1 MSDIIDSGVGVL
13 TASGLIIFFTDL
25 IFGLTW
31 VVGVYGAVA
40 SYEPTYRRMGSS
52 LAYVVVGAL
61 VFLNYSL
68 IILVKKLLLF
78 SIQDGYYPEE
88 SFGSA
93 LLSQI
98 QFEAEHWPIA
108 IAIFGTTYVLRLLH
122 QKIRGKDLGSIDTAA
137 LFLFILSIGV
147 PIIYW
152 IGGGNNYFKSIVPR
166 GVNKLVAEVLNVSFV
181 AMVFRAA
188 NAARGKKTVVVEA
201 TSIFQDL
208 SKPMYRTV
216 IIFLGQYSLRYLYNS
231 SLQVDKV
238 DSGVYY
244 GDGLES
250 SISQWKLGFYIP
262 AVLIQIIYVISLNPI
277 AELED
282 SAIFWGNVI
291 ALQKGQSVGDNIR
304 LGFRFIMYVFVN
316 VFYFINILSGLPILG
331 AVQPSNKDFVLNVLA
346 FIYVLELDDL
356 SEPKFFSWPLSRN
369 IQNEKTSN
377 MTSNG
382 RLEDQFQEIKV
393 DLIDLAVEAKR
404 SNCNSFGCSLVKKEF
419 EDIFETLLAEE
430 ERSLTLSEQRYS
442 HLKNGNNEKDSTNE
456 ALKEEVQKMQTI
468 EQSIIGLREKY
479 DLLQKELED
488 LEEFC
493 NSSIANELFSDD
505 NESVI
510 SQFEALLRNKTNSL
524 PS

>member
-1 MSDIIDSGVGVL
+1 MSDIIDDDVGDL
-13 TASGLIIFFTDL
+13 TGSGLILFFTDL

-31 VVGVYGAVA
+31 VAGVYGAVA
-40 SYEPTYRRMGSS
+40 SYEPSYRLMGSS
-52 LAYVVVGAL
+52 LAYIVVGAL
-61 VFLNYSL
+61 VFLNYFL
-68 IILVKKLLLF
+68 IMLVKKLLVF
-78 SIQDGYYPEE
+78 TVQDDYYSEE
-88 SFGSA
+88 PFGSA

-98 QFEAEHWPIA
+98 QFEAEHWPVA
-108 IAIFGTTYVLRLLH
+108 IAIFGTTYILRLLH
-122 QKIRGKDLGSIDTAA
+122 QKIRNKDLGSIDTAA
-137 LFLFILSIGV
+137 LFLFILSAGV
-147 PIIYW
+147 PFIYW
-152 IGGGNNYFKSIVPR
+152 IGGGNNYLKTIVPR
-166 GVNKLVAEVLNVSFV
+166 GVNKLVAEVLNVTFV

-188 NAARGKKTVVVEA
+188 NEAKGKKTVVVEA

-208 SKPMYRTV
+208 SKPMYRTS

-250 SISQWKLGFYIP
+250 SISQWKLAFYVP
-262 AVLIQIIYVISLNPI
+262 AVLIQIIYVITINPI
-277 AELED
+277 DELEK

-291 ALQKGQSVGDNIR
+291 ALQRGQSVGNNIK
-304 LGFRFIMYVFVN
+304 LGVRFIMYVFVN

-356 SEPKFFSWPLSRN
+356 SESKFFSWPLTRN
-369 IQNEKTSN
+369 AQNEKTSN
-377 MTSNG
+377 LTSNG
-382 RLEDQFQEIKV
+382 RLEDQFQEIKD

-404 SNCNSFGCSLVKKEF
+404 SNCNSFGCSLIKKEF
-419 EDIFETLLAEE
+419 EEIFETLLAEE
-430 ERSLTLSEQRYS
+430 ERGLTLCEQRYR
-442 HLKNGNNEKDSTNE
+442 HLKEGHNEKESTNV
-456 ALKEEVQKMQTI
+456 ALNQEVQKMQTI

-488 LEEFC
+488 LEEFS
-493 NSSIANELFSDD
+493 NSSITNELFSDD

-510 SQFEALLRNKTNSL
+510 SQFEALLRNKTSSL
-524 PS
+524 PG